1 MTNTL
6 RILYHYLRTRG
17 RAQRWSNRAALERW
31 QERQVLR
38 HVKWVRHHAAFY
50 RQWWEGRA
58 DTDWRQFPM
67 IDKGVMMEQFD
78 ELNTVGLSRTQAQD
92 IALEAERT
100 RDFEPQLHGVT
111 IGLSS
116 GTSGNRG
123 LFLVSPQE
131 QDAWTGTVLAK
142 LLPGGLR
149 ESHRIA
155 FFLRAN
161 SNLYES
167 VRKGKLEF
175 RYFDLMVPMEQH
187 LMVLEQ
193 ERPDIWVAPA
203 SLLRLLA
210 DAAHAGKLTVKPW
223 RIISVA
229 EVLDPLDRQRI
240 EDAFQQRVHQ
250 VYQCTEGFL
259 GATCEHGTLHLNED
273 IVHID
278 REYIDEHKR
287 RFVPIITDFSRRA
300 QPIIRYRLND
310 ILTLAEQ
317 PCACG
322 SPFTAVERIEGRCDD
337 ILYIR
342 QLDED
347 EQDWQEEHEQQEL
360 DRPLVP
366 LFPDLVT
373 RAVISAS
380 PEIEHYQVIQHDSD
394 RLEILYRL
402 SGEESRVA
410 VEAQI
415 RERLKQLCAG
425 LHGALPAIRFG
436 EYAFEPG
443 PVKLR
448 RVERRWKPDGDRGLV

>member
-1 MTNTL
+1 MSNIL
-6 RILYHYLRTRG
+6 RIMYHYWRTRRLARRWQD
-17 RAQRWSNRAALERW
+17 RAGLERW
-31 QERQVLR
+31 QERQIVR
-38 HVKWVRHHAAFY
+38 HLKWVRRHSTFY
-50 RQWWEGRA
+50 RQWWAGVPDA
-58 DTDWRQFPM
+58 DWRRFPL
-67 IDKGVMMEQFD
+67 IDKSIMMEHFD
-78 ELNTVGLSRTQAQD
+78 ELNTVRLTRTQAQA

-123 LFLVSPQE
+123 LFVISPQE
-131 QDAWTGTVLAK
+131 QAAWTGTVLAK
-142 LLPGGLR
+142 LLSGGLR
-149 ESHRIA
+149 QRHRIA

-167 VRKGKLEF
+167 VRKGNLQF
-175 RYFDLMVPMEQH
+175 RYFDLTVPMEQH
-187 LMVLEQ
+187 IAVLEQ
-193 ERPDIWVAPA
+193 EQPDIWVAPA

-210 DAAHAGKLTVKPW
+210 DAAHAGRLTVKPW

-229 EVLDPLDRQRI
+229 EVLDPLDRERI
-240 EDAFQQRVHQ
+240 EQAFRQRVHQ

-273 IVHID
+273 VVHIE
-278 REYIDEHKR
+278 REYIDGQKQ

-300 QPIIRYRLND
+300 QPIVRYRLND

-322 SPFTAVERIEGRCDD
+322 SPFAAVERIEGRCDD

-342 QLDED
+342 RLAEQESHED
-347 EQDWQEEHEQQEL
+347 EQQEQETA
-360 DRPLVP
+360 LVP

-373 RAVISAS
+373 RAIIAAS
-380 PEIEHYQVIQHDSD
+380 PHIEHYQVIQHDKD

-402 SGEESRVA
+402 SGEDTDA
-410 VEAQI
+410 TVEAQI

-425 LHGALPAIRFG
+425 LDGALPALRFG
-436 EYAFEPG
+436 AYHFQPG
-443 PVKLR
+443 TVKLR
-448 RVERRWKPDGDRGLV
+448 RVERRWQPDGASGMV

>member
-1 MTNTL
+1 MSQLL
-6 RILYHYLRTRG
+6 RILYHYSRTRLLA
-17 RAQRWSNRAALERW
+17 RRWSERAGLERW
-31 QERQVLR
+31 QERQILR
-38 HVKWVRHHAAFY
+38 HLKWVRQHSSFY
-50 RQWWEGRA
+50 RSWWQGH
-58 DTDWRQFPM
+58 TDQNWRRFPM
-67 IDKGVMMEQFD
+67 IDKGIMMDHFD
-78 ELNTVGLSRTQAQD
+78 ELNTVRLSRNEALNA
-92 IALEAERT
+92 ALEAEQS
-100 RDFEPQLHGVT
+100 RDFEPKLHGVT
-111 IGLSS
+111 VGLSS

-142 LLPGGLR
+142 LLAGHLR
-149 ESHRIA
+149 QPHRIS

-161 SNLYES
+161 SNLYEA
-167 VRKGKLEF
+167 VRKGKIEF
-175 RYFDLMVPMEQH
+175 RYFDLIVPMDQH
-187 LMVLEQ
+187 LAVLER

-210 DAAHAGKLTVKPW
+210 DAAHEGRLTVKPW
-223 RIISVA
+223 RIVSVA
-229 EVLDPLDRQRI
+229 EVLDPLDRERI
-240 EDAFQQRVHQ
+240 EGAFQQRVHQ

-278 REYIDEHKR
+278 REYLDEQKR

-342 QLDED
+342 EIQEED
-347 EQDWQEEHEQQEL
+347 EQQEGRL
-360 DRPLVP
+360 IP

-373 RAVISAS
+373 RAVIAS
-380 PEIEHYQVIQHDSD
+380 SPQIEHYQVVQHDTD
-394 RLEILYRL
+394 RLEIRYRL
-402 SGEESRVA
+402 SDAEARSA

-415 RERLKQLCAG
+415 RERIKQLCAG
-425 LHGALPAIRFG
+425 LEGIMPAIRFG
-436 EYAFEPG
+436 EYDFEPG

-448 RVERRWKPDGDRGLV
+448 RVERRWKPDGDRRMV

>member
-6 RILYHYLRTRG
+6 RILYHYWRTRRLSRRWTK
-17 RAQRWSNRAALERW
+17 RAGLERW
-31 QERQVLR
+31 QERQVRR
-38 HVKWVRHHAAFY
+38 HLKWVRQRSAFY
-50 RQWWEGRA
+50 RQWWNGRNDA
-58 DTDWRQFPM
+58 DWRHFPM
-67 IDKGVMMEQFD
+67 IDKGIMMEQFD

-100 RDFEPQLHGVT
+100 RDFEPQLNGVT

-167 VRKGKLEF
+167 VRKGKMQF
-175 RYFDLMVPMEQH
+175 RYFDLTVPMEQH
-187 LMVLEQ
+187 LAVLEQ

-210 DAAHAGKLTVKPW
+210 DAAQAGRLTVKPW
-223 RIISVA
+223 RMISVA

-240 EDAFQQRVHQ
+240 EQAFQQKVHQ

-278 REYIDEHKR
+278 REYIDEQRR

-310 ILTLAEQ
+310 ILTLAEH

-342 QLDED
+342 PLDDE
-347 EQDWQEEHEQQEL
+347 EQDWHEHEQPEL
-360 DRPLVP
+360 ERTLVP

-380 PEIEHYQVIQHDSD
+380 PEIEHYQVVQHDSD

-402 SGEESRVA
+402 SGEESRAA

-425 LHGALPAIRFG
+425 LHGTLPAIRFG